1 MYIFPGQHPD
11 FKHLEIE
18 IDRNID
24 IRDGAVYDLRRTSD
38 KVDLGKYHQYLS
50 RPRTKNTIMMNGVS
64 AWSRGDIYRFIEI
77 LVVDKKL
84 KRFTIETAD
93 ETRFTRSSNT
103 ALRVYSLLRANRVNL
118 TLVLGEKSYDYAN
131 DFFNTLDDLFKN
143 AQASSDEKSRRSK
156 EAWKKKKQIERIGK
170 PLREFF
176 IVRMIAFFNNDIGKV
191 CEICQELGLKKSK
204 LNLKKITSIQKEKHQ
219 LIRKLIKGRSKF
231 HYAKCYQTGH
241 YFVTTPSMAKR
252 KDLCFSMMG
261 IGGPNEMEKFFKQSS
276 LRWFCCRK
284 TDFAEGRASG

>member
-204 LNLKKITSIQKEKHQ
+204 LNLKKITSIQKEK
-219 LIRKLIKGRSKF
+219 
-231 HYAKCYQTGH
+231 
-241 YFVTTPSMAKR
+241 TPTYKKTYKR
-252 KDLCFSMMG
+252 EVK
-261 IGGPNEMEKFFKQSS
+261 IS
-276 LRWFCCRK
+276 LRKVLSDRALFC
-284 TDFAEGRASG
+284 DYPVYG